1 MEKLEYFLTIYIH
14 RIKAIAWII
23 LYLWIAQPILFDFFS
38 IDFSEFVY
46 RIYFSFIW
54 IFLVPLAF
62 STILYYNSY
71 IYTKFLV
78 KINTSFIIF
87 HLLVFCMLIF
97 TFIAN
102 FVNWNF
108 TKPLYTNIHN
118 NKTIRYRN
126 LNAGATDSHPVDILV
141 ETTPITNYFYFYKEI
156 SQNDIDTTVWKR
168 VESDY

>member
-23 LYLWIAQPILFDFFS
+23 LYFWIAQPILFDFFS

-71 IYTKFLV
+71 FHTKFLV
-78 KINTSFIIF
+78 KINTSLILILF
-87 HLLVFCMLIF
+87 LVFCMFIF
-97 TFIAN
+97 SSIFN
-102 FVNWNF
+102 VLGWRFSEPKYF
-108 TKPLYTNIHN
+108 NIHN
-118 NKTIRYRN
+118 NKTIRNRF
-126 LNAGATDSHPVDILV
+126 LDHGALDSTPVYILV
-141 ETTPITNYFYFYKEI
+141 ETTPITKYFYFYKEI